1 MIAVVDHRAQI
12 LRGRLRRAAR
22 VAGGLAIET
31 PDVLTPEQL
40 VALDRALAD
49 VERCLDRAALAV
61 GVRVLP

>member
-49 VERCLDRAALAV
+49 VERCLDRAAMAV